1 MPKKA
6 AVGVFDPSRKSG
18 RSTIWLVRRGKKGKD
33 EQRMDNSGDKL
44 SRTWQGH
51 RGNWYRSAQLGTK
64 RPTDWGRRER
74 EKRHIQG
81 KTRVC
86 EHFVAPSLVVSFLVV
101 SKELCT
107 CSLSSQSLGSPPL
120 SETGL
125 MMILWLPGRLAAGLL
140 QQRRIGEWTVIDV
153 PICGLAPVG
162 FRGLWS
168 AETLENLVPCTLPSA
183 ERSTSATPQFAHPA
197 AMYIRSSTQ
206 GMYTALL

>member
-1 MPKKA
+1 
-6 AVGVFDPSRKSG
+6 
-18 RSTIWLVRRGKKGKD
+18 
-33 EQRMDNSGDKL
+33 MDNSGDKL

-86 EHFVAPSLVVSFLVV
+86 EHFVAPSLVVSFLIV

-140 QQRRIGEWTVIDV
+140 QQRRNWRMD
-153 PICGLAPVG
+153 
-162 FRGLWS
+162 S
-168 AETLENLVPCTLPSA
+168 D
-183 ERSTSATPQFAHPA
+183 
-197 AMYIRSSTQ
+197 
-206 GMYTALL
+206 